1 MADCVRVERESAM
14 PKVLIVDDE
23 RSLRTLYQRELER
36 EGYEVL
42 CASTAREGLE
52 LIESQLPDV
61 LVLDIRMP
69 GMDGLEALARTLD
82 QHPQLPVILNTAYS
96 GYKDDFLSWGAD
108 AYLVKSADLT
118 ELMATIRSLAPAS
131 GSATSSS

>member
-1 MADCVRVERESAM
+1 MWTGVAQDGGPM

-23 RSLRTLYQRELER
+23 KSLRTLYQRELER
-36 EGYEVL
+36 EGYQVL
-42 CASTAREGLE
+42 CASTAREGLD
-52 LIESQLPDV
+52 LIESERPDV

-96 GYKDDFLSWGAD
+96 TYRDDFLSWGAD

-118 ELMATIRSLAPAS
+118 ELLTTIRSLAPAS
-131 GSATSSS
+131 GPPT

>member
-1 MADCVRVERESAM
+1 M

-23 RSLRTLYQRELER
+23 KSLRTLYQRELER
-36 EGYEVL
+36 EGYQVL
-42 CASTAREGLE
+42 CASTAREGLD
-52 LIESQLPDV
+52 LIESERPDV

-96 GYKDDFLSWGAD
+96 TYKDDFLSWGAD

-118 ELMATIRSLAPAS
+118 ELLTTIRSLAPAS
-131 GSATSSS
+131 GPPTSSS

>member
-1 MADCVRVERESAM
+1 MASAM
-14 PKVLIVDDE
+14 PKILIVDDE
-23 RSLRTLYQRELER
+23 KSLRTLYQRELER
-36 EGYEVL
+36 EGYQVL
-42 CASTAREGLE
+42 CASTAREGLD
-52 LIESQLPDV
+52 LIESERPDV

-96 GYKDDFLSWGAD
+96 TYKDDFLSWGAD

-118 ELMATIRSLAPAS
+118 ELLATVRSLVAARD
-131 GSATSSS
+131 SSQT

>member
-1 MADCVRVERESAM
+1 M

-23 RSLRTLYQRELER
+23 KSLRTLYQRELER
-36 EGYEVL
+36 EGYTVV
-42 CASTAREGLE
+42 CASTAREGLD
-52 LIESQLPDV
+52 LIESERPDV

-69 GMDGLEALARTLD
+69 GMDGLETLARTLD

-96 GYKDDFLSWGAD
+96 NYRDDFLSWGAD

-118 ELMATIRSLAPAS
+118 ELVEKIRTLAPAS
-131 GSATSSS
+131 DPST

>member
-1 MADCVRVERESAM
+1 M

-23 RSLRTLYQRELER
+23 KSLRTLYQRELER
-36 EGYEVL
+36 EGYVVV
-42 CASTAREGLE
+42 CASTAREGLD
-52 LIESQLPDV
+52 LIEWERPDV

-69 GMDGLEALARTLD
+69 GMDGLETLARTLD

-96 GYKDDFLSWGAD
+96 NYRDDFLSWGAD

-118 ELMATIRSLAPAS
+118 ELVDKIRTLAPAS
-131 GSATSSS
+131 DPAT

>member
-1 MADCVRVERESAM
+1 M

-23 RSLRTLYQRELER
+23 KSLRALYQQELER
-36 EGYEVL
+36 EGYQVL
-42 CASTAREGLE
+42 LASTAREGLD
-52 LIESQLPDV
+52 LIESQRPDV

-108 AYLVKSADLT
+108 AYLVKSSDLT
-118 ELMATIRSLAPAS
+118 ELLATIRSLA
-131 GSATSSS
+131 SSPRSE

>member
-1 MADCVRVERESAM
+1 MA
-14 PKVLIVDDE
+14 KVLIVDDE
-23 RSLRTLYQRELER
+23 RNLRTLYQRELER
-36 EGYEVL
+36 EGYQVL

-52 LIESQLPDV
+52 LIENERPDV

-118 ELMATIRSLAPAS
+118 ELLTTIRSLV
-131 GSATSSS
+131 SARDPSS

>member
-1 MADCVRVERESAM
+1 M

-96 GYKDDFLSWGAD
+96 CYKDDFLSWGAD